1 MDKRDT
7 IVVAACDL
15 LASVG
20 MDRITVARVA
30 KAARVSSALVH
41 YHFATKQRLLAAA
54 AGALADRRAERRLAA
69 LSSARGMSS
78 LDDLW
83 RSLDPRDS
91 VERTAPD
98 LTLLARQDRG
108 VAASVRRARQDE
120 QAGIAVALPALL
132 ESLGARVPIPPEE
145 LAVTVRMFLDGAAA
159 ALVAGD
165 APEDVRASYDAFWL
179 ALVALG
185 QAAPAAR

>member
-1 MDKRDT
+1 MEKRDT
-7 IVVAACDL
+7 IVEAACEL
-15 LASVG
+15 LASIGV
-20 MDRITVARVA
+20 DRITVARVA

-54 AGALADRRAERRLAA
+54 AGALAGQRAERRVAA

-83 RSLDPRDS
+83 GSLDPLDS
-91 VERTAPD
+91 VERAAPD
-98 LTLLARQDRG
+98 LALLARQDRD
-108 VAASVRRARQDE
+108 VASAVRRTRQEE
-120 QAGIAVALPALL
+120 QARIATVLPAVL

-145 LAVTVRMFLDGAAA
+145 LAATVRMFLDGAAA

-165 APEDVRASYDAFWL
+165 PPEDVRASYDAFWL

-185 QAAPAAR
+185 QAAPTAR

>member
-7 IVVAACDL
+7 IVESACEQL
-15 LASVG
+15 VSVG
-20 MDRITVARVA
+20 IDHMTVARVA

-54 AGALADRRAERRLAA
+54 AAALASRHAERRVAA
-69 LSSARGMSS
+69 LAVARGMSS

-83 RSLDPRDS
+83 SSLDPRAS
-91 VERTAPD
+91 VERIVPD
-98 LTLLARQDRG
+98 LTLLARQDRS
-108 VAASVRRARQDE
+108 VAAVVRRAREEE
-120 QAGIAVALPALL
+120 QRRIAAVLPALL
-132 ESLGARVPIPPEE
+132 ESLGARVPIPPDEV
-145 LAVTVRMFLDGAAA
+145 AATVRMFLDGAAA

-165 APEDVRASYDAFWL
+165 PPEDVRAAYDAFWL

-185 QAAPAAR
+185 SAAPTAR

>member
-1 MDKRDT
+1 MEKRDT
-7 IVVAACDL
+7 IVEAACAL
-15 LASVG
+15 LTSVG
-20 MDRITVARVA
+20 LDRITVARVA
-30 KAARVSSALVH
+30 KEARVSSALVH

-54 AGALADRRAERRLAA
+54 AGALATRRAERRVAA
-69 LSSARGMSS
+69 LASARGMSS

-83 RSLDPRDS
+83 GSLDPLDS
-91 VERTAPD
+91 VERAAPD

-108 VAASVRRARQDE
+108 VASAVRRARQEE
-120 QAGIAVALPALL
+120 QARIAAVLPAVL

-145 LAVTVRMFLDGAAA
+145 LAATVRMFLDGAAA

-165 APEDVRASYDAFWL
+165 PPEDVRASYDAFWL

-185 QAAPAAR
+185 QATPTAR